1 MNEYKFSD
9 IEIGLEESFEVK
21 IDTSMMDKFLDISN
35 DINPLHVDSN
45 YAKKKGFPNRV
56 VYGLLTSSFYSTL
69 VGVYLP
75 GKYCILQGIDI
86 QFSKPVYI
94 GDALKISGK
103 VSYIN
108 EAYKQIEI
116 KAFITNQNNKKVSK
130 ATIKTGVLDE

>member
-1 MNEYKFSD
+1 MNEYKFED
-9 IEIGLEESFEVK
+9 IKIGLLESFNTK
-21 IDTSMMDKFLDISN
+21 INSLMMDKFLDISN
-35 DINPLHVDSN
+35 DNNPLHTDKD
-45 YAKKKGFPNRV
+45 YAKTKGFPGRV

-94 GDALKISGK
+94 DDELKISGK

-116 KAFITNQNNKKVSK
+116 KATIVNQENKKVSK
-130 ATIKTGVLDE
+130 ATIKVGVMDE

>member
-1 MNEYKFSD
+1 MYEYKFSD
-9 IEIGLEESFEVK
+9 IKVGLTESFYIK
-21 IDTSMMDKFLDISN
+21 INTSMMEKFLDISN
-35 DINPLHVDSN
+35 DTNPLHVDKS
-45 YAKKKGFPNRV
+45 YAKDKGFPDRV

-94 GDALKISGK
+94 GDELKISGK

-116 KAFITNQNNKKVSK
+116 KATIVNQENKKVSK
-130 ATIKTGVLDE
+130 ATIKVGVMDE